1 MTLRA
6 VSTTD
11 NLVWLKLTSDHIPA
25 DLTDKISQILHRLG
39 TRLSKLE
46 TSNKDLQKQLEA
58 SNNDLQKQLKDLRD
72 ENKDLRQAINGVSL
86 NNLSRYET

>member
-1 MTLRA
+1 ML
-6 VSTTD
+6 
-11 NLVWLKLTSDHIPA
+11 
-25 DLTDKISQILHRLG
+25 RLG

-46 TSNKDLQKQLEA
+46 TSNNDLKKQLEASNIDLQKQVEA
-58 SNNDLQKQLKDLRD
+58 SNNDLQKQLEDLRD